1 MPAKAETQKQLQ
13 AVKAIMPDHHQT
25 HQQALEILQTI
36 PGIDRVAAASI
47 PAESGPDWSVFGNA
61 RFFAAWAGLSPATPK
76 SPASAATMPPE
87 RAPGIRAPP

>member
-47 PAESGPDWSVFGNA
+47 PAESGPD
-61 RFFAAWAGLSPATPK
+61 
-76 SPASAATMPPE
+76 
-87 RAPGIRAPP
+87 